1 MNSSA
6 GASATS
12 TCGSR
17 GVHADVASTPP
28 LLAQHL
34 RKLVRIGE
42 GLAEN
47 QSAPT
52 EFDDYIVGHSVDHVR
67 RRRIMQAE
75 RDGLGVIL
83 VGIDI
88 GGVAGRPAPVV
99 MPRLR

>member
-17 GVHADVASTPP
+17 VHADVASTPP

-47 QSAPT
+47 QSTPT
-52 EFDDYIVGHSVDHVR
+52 EFDDYIVSHGVDHVR
-67 RRRIMQAE
+67 R
-75 RDGLGVIL
+75 
-83 VGIDI
+83 
-88 GGVAGRPAPVV
+88 
-99 MPRLR
+99 